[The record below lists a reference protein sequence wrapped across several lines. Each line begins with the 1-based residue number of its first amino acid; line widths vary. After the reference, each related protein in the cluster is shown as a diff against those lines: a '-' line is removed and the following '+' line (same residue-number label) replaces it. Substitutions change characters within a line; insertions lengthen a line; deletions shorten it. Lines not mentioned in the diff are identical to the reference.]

1 MKKWTYLRTCLI
13 RTEEDPKLIIAW
25 AVAQRVRMERER
37 QGLRQEDIA
46 EKARIKTLNI
56 ARLERGK
63 HLPSVT
69 TLQKVAQTLKLDLTD
84 LMAMPTSSE
93 EDMIEFSEM
102 AEAGLREWHSQ
113 LKEEDGKK

>member
-1 MKKWTYLRTCLI
+1 
-13 RTEEDPKLIIAW
+13 
-25 AVAQRVRMERER
+25 MERER
-37 QGLRQEDIA
+37 QGLRQEDLA
-46 EKARIKTLNI
+46 AKARIKRPDI

-69 TLQKVAQTLKLDLTD
+69 TLQKVAQTLNIDLTD

-93 EDMIEFSEM
+93 EDMIEFLEM
-102 AEAGLREWHSQ
+102 AEAGLRKWHSQ